1 MYSLYC
7 NKSPRRPVS
16 AQSPHRL
23 YNNDYT
29 WPESSRS
36 ARCSVL
42 RLTLRRRQICKNCTS
57 QKIENRNLLHE
68 IHLLETGVENM
79 LKDKEAEVI
88 DRVSKTMDDLYY
100 ENQRLKGKLLTE
112 ERVWD
117 TSYTPFE
124 KVDFVRERYHRSL
137 DDNADL
143 ERKISEKE
151 NEVWDLKSR
160 IQKKDSALK
169 WLEEDLEK
177 KENDVMKMK
186 QRLLEEE
193 FDNSWLRSELK
204 KVTEKC
210 RVFSTRYHELTAVN
224 YQLEQE
230 LRDRERSM
238 FSFSDESLKRQKSEY
253 RREAIAAKK
262 EIEDLK
268 KEITRLKSCF
278 PNELHNTLQ
287 ETKEVNQ
294 ELTNQMKGKE
304 IEIEFLKRQES
315 QYREAAEKETGDL
328 KKEITRLK
336 TSLNELHNQLQNTR
350 EENQELKNQLKE
362 KEKEIKIKDSE
373 MHKLLQKNQY
383 LSDEMDL
390 LISEK
395 KTRRSQER
403 T

>member
-238 FSFSDESLKRQKSEY
+238 FSFSDESLKRQK
-253 RREAIAAKK
+253 K
-262 EIEDLK
+262 
-268 KEITRLKSCF
+268 
-278 PNELHNTLQ
+278 
-287 ETKEVNQ
+287 
-294 ELTNQMKGKE
+294 
-304 IEIEFLKRQES
+304 
-315 QYREAAEKETGDL
+315 
-328 KKEITRLK
+328 
-336 TSLNELHNQLQNTR
+336 
-350 EENQELKNQLKE
+350 
-362 KEKEIKIKDSE
+362 
-373 MHKLLQKNQY
+373 
-383 LSDEMDL
+383 
-390 LISEK
+390 
-395 KTRRSQER
+395 
-403 T
+403 